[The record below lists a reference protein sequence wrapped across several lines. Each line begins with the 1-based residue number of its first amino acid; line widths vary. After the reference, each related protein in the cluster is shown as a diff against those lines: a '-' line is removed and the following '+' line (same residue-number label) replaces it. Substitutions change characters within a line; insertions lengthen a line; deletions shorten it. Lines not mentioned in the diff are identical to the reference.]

1 MKSKAYYQML
11 LMVTLLSTSA
21 IQADESKPT
30 LPRAAKKPSST
41 STLTTSAR
49 KPPDPANKKAAATQA
64 DTDNPTTQ
72 APAPAEIVQME
83 QAQIKSALDDLRVK
97 PAVADKIVKDVAN
110 PATSK
115 DARGR
120 ITEIA
125 GAAADLDLVAASQ
138 KVRDAVV
145 DAVSRSDDPKSTAD
159 QKVGEAAIDQVF
171 GKEVSKL
178 VPAGKVGRGVFTTL
192 VGISA
197 ALQNLGGNADD
208 QEVVDTIKEGAQLG
222 VNTPEAARVVLEKG
236 AHKVLDKQGF
246 TASKPG
252 ESLNDRLARA
262 VEEQKKLQAELDAKK
277 AVDAAKA
284 AAKARATAAA
294 QQAAKAKA
302 GAIGNSG
309 IGQGAAGST
318 NAGRSVSSK
327 VKVAVGGG
335 NGTTSGAGTA
345 KIGTGADAN
354 KSTGVGG
361 ANRMDNASSRLA
373 AGNGGNSVAGQPTT
387 GTEPTTQPGTH
398 NGAPAATD
406 SVPAAAVQT
415 DARNDAAATATID
428 APVANNSTPVNQA
441 GAASPSAESG
451 GAAPSAGNS
460 SVTTGDFLISS
471 PGHQDT
477 PGFKHYDTN
486 NPNVGVGINYAQD
499 GTYTGVVTVV
509 TKDAAGN
516 IVSITETPIS
526 GTWGYDSSGQPRP
539 ATQTMGETTDATPGQ
554 STANND
560 SQQSTENN
568 DSQQDSSD
576 DDKDDKDD
584 EDKDG
589 DDDKNAEDPPPAEET
604 ASDDANTETTTE
616 ESKEASTTPN
626 PMDIGGG
633 DPTQLASR
641 TGGRVGTQEA
651 RRQQRGLDLARFG
664 GAAGPNP
671 DGKGGVPTLLTPE
684 EKANAERALS
694 MRKGAGITN
703 PNPMGKGSVVA
714 TDRDLKEMHLRGN
727 GGAKGPSDDTPPSKP
742 QDPRSPL
749 GGKPP
754 GLAPSGGTR
763 INGARSK
770 TATLNRQLSVDRRI
784 AQDALQA
791 IIRN

>member
-1 MKSKAYYQML
+1 MKSIAYSQML
-11 LMVTLLSTSA
+11 LMVALLNTLAT
-21 IQADESKPT
+21 QADESKPT
-30 LPRAAKKPSST
+30 LPRATKKPT
-41 STLTTSAR
+41 STFSVTTSAR
-49 KPPDPANKKAAATQA
+49 KQPDPTNKKASATQA
-64 DTDNPTTQ
+64 DTDSPTTQ
-72 APAPAEIVQME
+72 GPAPAEIVQLE
-83 QAQIKSALDDLRVK
+83 QAQVKSALDDLRVK
-97 PAVADKIVKDVAN
+97 PTVADKIVKDVAN

-222 VNTPEAARVVLEKG
+222 VNTPEAARTVLEKG

-252 ESLNDRLARA
+252 ETLNDRLTRA

-277 AVDAAKA
+277 AADAAKA
-284 AAKARATAAA
+284 AAKARATTAA
-294 QQAAKAKA
+294 QQSARAKS
-302 GAIGNSG
+302 GAIGKTG

-318 NAGRSVSSK
+318 NVGRSVSSK
-327 VKVAVGGG
+327 VKVALGGG

-345 KIGTGADAN
+345 KIGTGTDAR
-354 KSTGVGG
+354 KSTGIGG
-361 ANRMDNASSRLA
+361 ENRMDQASSRLA
-373 AGNGGNSVAGQPTT
+373 AGSGGNSIAGQQTS
-387 GTEPTTQPGTH
+387 GFEPTTQPGTQDA
-398 NGAPAATD
+398 APAATD
-406 SVPAAAVQT
+406 SVPAAAAQT

-428 APVANNSTPVNQA
+428 APVPNNSTPVDQA

-451 GAAPSAGNS
+451 GAAPSASNS
-460 SVTTGDFLISS
+460 SVTTGDFLIGS

-477 PGFKHYDTN
+477 PGFKHYDTG
-486 NPNVGVGINYAQD
+486 NPNVGVDINYAQD
-499 GTYTGVVTVV
+499 GSYTGVVTVV
-509 TKDAAGN
+509 TRDTAGN
-516 IVSITETPIS
+516 IVSITETPIT
-526 GTWGYDSSGQPRP
+526 GTWGYDASGQPRP

-576 DDKDDKDD
+576 DDKDDKD
-584 EDKDG
+584 

-671 DGKGGVPTLLTPE
+671 DGKGGVPTLLTSE

-703 PNPMGKGSVVA
+703 PNPMGRGSVVA

-727 GGAKGPSDDTPPSKP
+727 GGAKGPSDDTPPTKP